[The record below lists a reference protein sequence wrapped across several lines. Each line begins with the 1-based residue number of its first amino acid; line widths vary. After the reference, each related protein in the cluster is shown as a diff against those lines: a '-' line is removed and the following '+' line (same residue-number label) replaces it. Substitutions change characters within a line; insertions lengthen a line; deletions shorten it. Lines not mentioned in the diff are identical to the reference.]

1 MRPENKIAGY
11 NDNCAREKLKPWL
24 VGLIVLIIIVIG
36 WMLFGKGWK
45 SKVQAR
51 EDRMFLGKTNLPAR
65 IESRAQPNQ
74 GVPTRIPQDSYHNIV
89 ELVKPA
95 VVGISL
101 PNAHPFF
108 QKWGAMETQAPDLAW
123 RKCPNC
129 GWITTHPPENPLSPV
144 ICPNCQAVIEQNP
157 QLQNQAWL
165 QPSQQPEGQTQ
176 AQGRGVQG
184 FGPNTLTMS
193 CSNCGMEVTRQPG
206 VPWTSISCPN
216 CGSAMFCPR
225 LLASPAAQA
234 QTQAWGMREQ
244 GFGANMLAMFCPN
257 CGTRV
262 TRQPGVP
269 WTSISCPNCGSP
281 MFCPRLPN
289 NSIVGQGQVWAQPTA
304 QQTPPVTI
312 QNAPATSPVPAAV
325 MPGFQGLGSGVIV
338 SKRGYILTNSHLVS
352 GQRFVTVTLFTAQG
366 QTTFEGEIVAQ
377 ASDRD
382 LAIVKIDPQNIDLAV
397 APVGDSDRVQVGD
410 TVLALGN
417 PFGLSQTVTSGIISA
432 VRAYAVIEGHQLN
445 NLIQTDAPI
454 NQGNSGGPL
463 VNLYGELIGINT
475 AIYSPVQTHTGLGFA
490 VPINQ
495 AKEVFTSYMDGT
507 AQKVAMQYLGYS
519 NPRPYLMAGQ
529 QNQPNTRTPEDAP
542 AWLGINIQIL
552 NDVLAEQLNVP
563 VDRGILINEVYANS
577 PAADAGLERGDV
589 IIRFDGRRIT
599 DETRIRTLLAEKKPG
614 DKVKLTVLRGRKRLN
629 VKFEVAGGEWGRAQ
643 TAALQNKSVNLLKN
657 AEIETGSAEIV
668 SVGIAA
674 VTITP
679 EIAFTYGLPKD
690 TRGVIA
696 TETEGLALESGIRDG
711 DIIEKVNNKSTPD
724 LISFLKV
731 MRNGNLSEGMTFS
744 LIRRGRPIEIVVK
757 EQPELL
763 PRGL

>member
-1 MRPENKIAGY
+1 MRADNKIPGS
-11 NDNCAREKLKPWL
+11 NNTCAREKLKPWL

-36 WMLFGKGWK
+36 WMLFGKGWR
-45 SKVQAR
+45 SKELAR
-51 EDRMFLGKTNLPAR
+51 EDHMFLGKTNLPAG
-65 IESRAQPNQ
+65 IKSENKLNQ
-74 GVPTRIPQDSYHNIV
+74 AITSQISQDSYHNIV

-101 PNAHPFF
+101 PNGRPFF
-108 QKWGAMETQAPDLAW
+108 QKWGMVETQPPDLAW

-129 GWITTHPPENPLSPV
+129 GWVTTHPPENPLTPV

-157 QLQNQAWL
+157 QVQNQAWL
-165 QPSQQPEGQTQ
+165 QPSQQPQGQTQ
-176 AQGRGVQG
+176 ARGRGVQG

-193 CSNCGMEVTRQPG
+193 CPNCGMGVTRQPG
-206 VPWTSISCPN
+206 VPWTSI
-216 CGSAMFCPR
+216 
-225 LLASPAAQA
+225 
-234 QTQAWGMREQ
+234 
-244 GFGANMLAMFCPN
+244 
-257 CGTRV
+257 
-262 TRQPGVP
+262 
-269 WTSISCPNCGSP
+269 ICPNCGSP

-289 NSIVGQGQVWAQPTA
+289 NSTVGQGQVWGQPAA
-304 QQTPPVTI
+304 QQAPPVTI
-312 QNAPATSPVPAAV
+312 QNAPAPSSVPAPA

-352 GQRFVTVTLFTAQG
+352 GQRSVTVTLFTAQG
-366 QTTFEGEIVAQ
+366 QTTFAGEIVAQ

-397 APVGDSDRVQVGD
+397 APIGDSDTVQVGD

-463 VNLYGELIGINT
+463 VNLYGEVIGINT

-495 AKEVFTSYMDGT
+495 AKEIFSSYMDGI

-519 NPRPYLMAGQ
+519 NPRPYLVARQ
-529 QNQPNTRTPEDAP
+529 QNQPNTRVPEDAP

-577 PAADAGLERGDV
+577 PAAEAGLKRGDV

-614 DKVKLTVLRGRKRLN
+614 DKVKLTVLRGRKRLD
-629 VKFEVAGGEWGRAQ
+629 VKFEVAGGVWGQAQ
-643 TAALQNKSVNLLKN
+643 QAALQNRSVNLLKN

-690 TRGVIA
+690 TKGIIA

-711 DIIEKVNNKSTPD
+711 DIIEKVDNKSTPD
-724 LISFLKV
+724 LISFLKAIK
-731 MRNGNLSEGMTFS
+731 NGNLSEGITLS
-744 LIRRGRPIEIVVK
+744 LIRRGRPMEIVVK

>member
-1 MRPENKIAGY
+1 MKPKDKIIDS
-11 NDNCAREKLKPWL
+11 DNTCAKEKLKPWL

-45 SKVQAR
+45 SKER
-51 EDRMFLGKTNLPAR
+51 GWEDKMFLGKTNLPAR
-65 IESRAQPNQ
+65 TESGAKPNQ
-74 GVPTRIPQDSYHNIV
+74 AIPGSIPQDSYHNSV

-101 PNAHPFF
+101 PNAQPFF
-108 QKWGAMETQAPDLAW
+108 QKWGTVETQAPDLAW

-129 GWITTHPPENPLSPV
+129 GWVTTHPPENPLTPV

-157 QLQNQAWL
+157 QVQNQAWL
-165 QPSQQPEGQTQ
+165 QPPQQPQRQTQ
-176 AQGRGVQG
+176 AWGRGVQG

-193 CSNCGMEVTRQPG
+193 CPNCAMEVTRQPG
-206 VPWTSISCPN
+206 VPWTSITCPN
-216 CGSAMFCPR
+216 CGSF
-225 LLASPAAQA
+225 
-234 QTQAWGMREQ
+234 
-244 GFGANMLAMFCPN
+244 
-257 CGTRV
+257 
-262 TRQPGVP
+262 
-269 WTSISCPNCGSP
+269 

-289 NSIVGQGQVWAQPTA
+289 NSIVGQGQVWVQPTV
-304 QQTPPVTI
+304 QQTPPVAI
-312 QNAPATSPVPAAV
+312 QNAPVPSKVQGAA

-366 QTTFEGEIVAQ
+366 QTTFAGEIVAQ

-397 APVGDSDRVQVGD
+397 APIGNSDTIQVGD

-445 NLIQTDAPI
+445 NIIQTDAPI

-463 VNLYGELIGINT
+463 VSLGGEVIGINT
-475 AIYSPVQTHTGLGFA
+475 AIYSPVKTHTGLGFA

-495 AKEVFTSYMDGT
+495 AKEVFTSYMDGIS
-507 AQKVAMQYLGYS
+507 QKVAMQFLGYS
-519 NPRPYLMAGQ
+519 NPRPYLVAGQ
-529 QNQPNTRTPEDAP
+529 QNQPNTRVPEDAP

-577 PAADAGLERGDV
+577 PAAEAGLKRGDV
-589 IIRFDGRRIT
+589 IIRFDGIRIT

-614 DKVKLTVLRGRKRLN
+614 DKVKLTVLRGRKRLEI
-629 VKFEVAGGEWGRAQ
+629 KFEVAGGAWGQ
-643 TAALQNKSVNLLKN
+643 VQPAALQNRSANLLKN

-690 TRGVIA
+690 TQGVIA

-711 DIIEKVNNKSTPD
+711 DIIEKVDNKSTPD

-731 MRNGNLSEGMTFS
+731 IKNGDLSGGITFS

>member
-1 MRPENKIAGY
+1 MRADDKITGS
-11 NDNCAREKLKPWL
+11 NNTCAREKLKPWL

-45 SKVQAR
+45 SREHGR
-51 EDRMFLGKTNLPAR
+51 EDHMFLGKTNLPAR
-65 IESRAQPNQ
+65 IESGNRPNQ
-74 GVPTRIPQDSYHNIV
+74 ATIGRIPQDSYHNIV

-101 PNAHPFF
+101 PNARPFF
-108 QKWGAMETQAPDLAW
+108 QKWGTVETQAPDLAW
-123 RKCPNC
+123 LKCPNC
-129 GWITTHPPENPLSPV
+129 GWVTTHPPANPLSPV
-144 ICPNCQAVIEQNP
+144 VCPNCRAVIVQNP
-157 QLQNQAWL
+157 QVQNQVWV
-165 QPSQQPEGQTQ
+165 QPSQQPEGQIQTR
-176 AQGRGVQG
+176 GRGVEG
-184 FGPNTLTMS
+184 FGPNTLIMS
-193 CSNCGMEVTRQPG
+193 CPNCGMEVTRQPG
-206 VPWTSISCPN
+206 VPWTSI
-216 CGSAMFCPR
+216 
-225 LLASPAAQA
+225 
-234 QTQAWGMREQ
+234 T
-244 GFGANMLAMFCPN
+244 
-257 CGTRV
+257 
-262 TRQPGVP
+262 
-269 WTSISCPNCGSP
+269 CPNCGSP
-281 MFCPRLPN
+281 MFCPRLPAFPAPQTQIQAWGRGGQGFGPN
-289 NSIVGQGQVWAQPTA
+289 TLTMSCPNCGMEVTRQPGVPWTSITCPNCGSPMFCPRLPSNSIVAQGQVWGQPTA
-304 QQTPPVTI
+304 QQTPPATI
-312 QNAPATSPVPAAV
+312 QNAAAPSPVPAAV
-325 MPGFQGLGSGVIV
+325 MPGFQGMGSGVIV

-352 GQRFVTVTLFTAQG
+352 GQRSVTVTLFTPQG

-397 APVGDSDRVQVGD
+397 TPIGDSDTVQVGD

-463 VNLYGELIGINT
+463 VNLYGEVIGINT

-495 AKEVFTSYMDGT
+495 AKEVFTSYMDG
-507 AQKVAMQYLGYS
+507 AGQKVAMQYLGYS
-519 NPRPYLMAGQ
+519 NPRPYLVAGQ
-529 QNQPNTRTPEDAP
+529 PNQPNTRAPEDAP

-577 PAADAGLERGDV
+577 PAAEAGLKRGDV

-614 DKVKLTVLRGRKRLN
+614 DKVKLTVLRGRKRLD
-629 VKFEVAGGEWGRAQ
+629 VKFEVAGGVWGQ
-643 TAALQNKSVNLLKN
+643 TQAAALQNRSANLLKN

-690 TRGVIA
+690 TQGIIA
-696 TETEGLALESGIRDG
+696 TETEGLALGSGIRDG

-731 MRNGNLSEGMTFS
+731 IKNGNLSEGIILS
-744 LIRRGRPIEIVVK
+744 LIRRGRPLEIVVR

>member
-1 MRPENKIAGY
+1 MRPDNKITGS
-11 NDNCAREKLKPWL
+11 NNTCAREKLKPWL
-24 VGLIVLIIIVIG
+24 AGLIVLIIIVIG

-45 SKVQAR
+45 SKEHAR

-65 IESRAQPNQ
+65 IKSGTKPNQ
-74 GVPTRIPQDSYHNIV
+74 AIPSNIPQDSYHNIV

-101 PNAHPFF
+101 PNGRPFF
-108 QKWGAMETQAPDLAW
+108 QKWGTVETQAPDLAW

-129 GWITTHPPENPLSPV
+129 GWITTHPPENPLTPV

-157 QLQNQAWL
+157 QVQNQAWL
-165 QPSQQPEGQTQ
+165 QPAQQPQGQTQ
-176 AQGRGVQG
+176 ARGRGVQG
-184 FGPNTLTMS
+184 FGPNTLTM
-193 CSNCGMEVTRQPG
+193 CCPNCGMEVTRQPG
-206 VPWTSISCPN
+206 VPWTSI
-216 CGSAMFCPR
+216 
-225 LLASPAAQA
+225 
-234 QTQAWGMREQ
+234 T
-244 GFGANMLAMFCPN
+244 
-257 CGTRV
+257 
-262 TRQPGVP
+262 
-269 WTSISCPNCGSP
+269 CPNCGSP

-289 NSIVGQGQVWAQPTA
+289 NSIGGQGQVWAQPTA
-304 QQTPPVTI
+304 QQIPSGTI
-312 QNAPATSPVPAAV
+312 QNAPAPSPAPAAV
-325 MPGFQGLGSGVIV
+325 MPGFQGLGSGLIV

-352 GQRFVTVTLFTAQG
+352 GQKSVIVTLFTPQG

-382 LAIVKIDPQNIDLAV
+382 LATVKIDPQNIDLAV
-397 APVGDSDRVQVGD
+397 APIGDSGTVQVGD

-463 VNLYGELIGINT
+463 VNLYGEVIGINT

-495 AKEVFTSYMDGT
+495 AKEVFTSYMDGI
-507 AQKVAMQYLGYS
+507 AQKVGMQYLGYS
-519 NPRPYLMAGQ
+519 NPRPYLVAGQ
-529 QNQPNTRTPEDAP
+529 QNQPNTRAPEDAP

-577 PAADAGLERGDV
+577 PAAEAELKRGDV

-599 DETRIRTLLAEKKPG
+599 DETRIRTLLAQKKPG
-614 DKVKLTVLRGRKRLN
+614 DKVKLTVLRGRKRLD
-629 VKFEVAGGEWGRAQ
+629 VKFEVAGGIWGQ
-643 TAALQNKSVNLLKN
+643 GQPAALLNRPANLLKN

-696 TETEGLALESGIRDG
+696 TETEGLALNCGIKDG
-711 DIIEKVNNKSTPD
+711 DIIRKVNNRFTPD
-724 LISFLKV
+724 LISFLKAIK
-731 MRNGNLSEGMTFS
+731 RQDLSKGITFS